1 MLGILANS
9 DTLNSIMTNFVT
21 ENINFDMDA
30 VADFCRRWH
39 VREFSLFGSVLRDD
53 FTEDSDVDV
62 MVDLEEGY
70 ALGRLR
76 RQDAVAELSE
86 IFGRTADIVTK
97 HAVLWWQT
105 LPSIRD
111 SILESAEVVYENA

>member
-1 MLGILANS
+1 MSSCL
-9 DTLNSIMTNFVT
+9 T
-21 ENINFDMDA
+21 ENITLDIEA

-53 FTEDSDVDV
+53 FTEDSDMDV

-86 IFGRTADIVTK
+86 MFGRTADIVTK

-111 SILESAEVVYENA
+111 SIIESAEIVYETA

>member
-1 MLGILANS
+1 M
-9 DTLNSIMTNFVT
+9 
-21 ENINFDMDA
+21 
-30 VADFCRRWH
+30 
-39 VREFSLFGSVLRDD
+39 
-53 FTEDSDVDV
+53 DV

-86 IFGRTADIVTK
+86 MFGRTANIVTK

-111 SILESAEVVYENA
+111 SIIESAEIVYETA